1 MQKISACEE
10 KVMLVIWQA
19 NKLLSYKEIQTG
31 VNERFRDSWKPET
44 VCSFIDRLRKKN
56 YIVPVKE
63 GRYTYCQS
71 MVDFSGYRREQL
83 EEFVNKLY
91 QGDKSKLMDD
101 LSE

>member
-19 NKLLSYKEIQTG
+19 NKLLSYKEILAG
-31 VNERFRDSWKPET
+31 VNERFGDSWKAET

-63 GRYTYCQS
+63 GRYTYCQA
-71 MVDFSGYRREQL
+71 VLDFDEYRKEQL
-83 EEFVNKLY
+83 EEIVDKLY
-91 QGDKSKLMDD
+91 QGDKAKLLCE
-101 LSE
+101 LSD

>member
-1 MQKISACEE
+1 MQKMSACEE

-19 NKLLSYKEIQTG
+19 NELLSYKEIQIG
-31 VNERFRDSWKPET
+31 VKERFGDLWKPET
-44 VCSFIDRLRKKN
+44 VCSFINRLRKKT

-63 GRYTYCQS
+63 GRYTYCRATI
-71 MVDFSGYRREQL
+71 DFDEYRREQL

-91 QGDKSKLMDD
+91 QGDKSKLIEE